1 MWEHPYVD
9 CLPSV
14 SGVRTGFHADTSHI
28 FSQGVLATITLIRGV
43 TGAVG
48 ARDCARCEVG
58 LPLCS
63 VAVTTLSGVGS
74 APSCWSESPE
84 GWSQAGFVLFKCMF
98 LLLPALKPLPQRRGV
113 VK

>member
-9 CLPSV
+9 CVPSV
-14 SGVRTGFHADTSHI
+14 SGARTGFHVDTSHI
-28 FSQGVLATITLIRGV
+28 FSQRVLATITLIGGV
-43 TGAVG
+43 TGAGG
-48 ARDCARCEVG
+48 ARACARCEVG

-74 APSCWSESPE
+74 APSCWSGSPE
-84 GWSQAGFVLFKCMF
+84 GQPQAGFVLFMF